1 MKWKTKAEYLPL
13 IINIKTIIYFSDG
26 YAFLGSY
33 ILEEVIKEIV
43 PRGLRKAQ
51 RLILAGSRY
60 AVLYFENNTIIT
72 NVDSMQCLKCYTA
85 KYNIN
90 WTHYTERTKPLGL
103 ITIEYTLHVI
113 QRCFSQSYALVC
125 WDCFHKKWQN

>member
-1 MKWKTKAEYLPL
+1 LPL
-13 IINIKTIIYFSDG
+13 IINIKPVLYFSDG

-60 AVLYFENNTIIT
+60 VILYFENNTIIT
-72 NVDSMQCLKCYTA
+72 SVDSM
-85 KYNIN
+85 
-90 WTHYTERTKPLGL
+90 
-103 ITIEYTLHVI
+103 
-113 QRCFSQSYALVC
+113 
-125 WDCFHKKWQN
+125 